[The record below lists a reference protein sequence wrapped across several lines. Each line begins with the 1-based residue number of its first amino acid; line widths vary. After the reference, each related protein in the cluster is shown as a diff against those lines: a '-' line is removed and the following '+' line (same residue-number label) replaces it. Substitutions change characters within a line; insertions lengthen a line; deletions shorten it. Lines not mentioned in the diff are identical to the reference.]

1 MMNFEVHA
9 KTDFYK
15 GFFFFFFFGNGC
27 GDCCGFLANG
37 LGDVLGV
44 MGQVGEKKGLVW
56 CGDDQVET
64 QWMVGL
70 TDFFVNYVLAFFDG
84 NVDWNALTPNDTIQ
98 KRKKDNLVNSRWL
111 AS

>member
-44 MGQVGEKKGLVW
+44 MGQVGEKKGLV
-56 CGDDQVET
+56 
-64 QWMVGL
+64 
-70 TDFFVNYVLAFFDG
+70 
-84 NVDWNALTPNDTIQ
+84 
-98 KRKKDNLVNSRWL
+98 
-111 AS
+111 

>member
-15 GFFFFFFFGNGC
+15 GFFFFFFGNGC

-44 MGQVGEKKGLVW
+44 MGQVGEKKGW
-56 CGDDQVET
+56 FDVEMT
-64 QWMVGL
+64 KWKHSEWWV
-70 TDFFVNYVLAFFDG
+70 
-84 NVDWNALTPNDTIQ
+84 
-98 KRKKDNLVNSRWL
+98 
-111 AS
+111 